1 MPSLWHSEPSRERGR
16 PCALPPTYDAR
27 LMTEPV
33 RWGVLGCAGIATKKV
48 IPAMQHSELS
58 RVVAIASRSP
68 GRAQETAFELGIPG
82 AYGSYLEL
90 LDDAEIE
97 AVYIPLPNHL
107 HAEWTLRAAAAGK
120 HVLCEKPLA
129 MSAAQ
134 AQEMVDG
141 CRTSG
146 VRLMEAFMYR
156 LHPLWEQ
163 ARELVAEGR
172 IGELR
177 AIQVLFSFVNVDPD
191 DIRNIPQYG
200 GGALMD
206 IGCYAVNVARM
217 MFRSEPTDV
226 KASIYRDPRFG
237 TDALTSAVLDFDGKH
252 ATFSCST
259 QLEAE
264 QKVYLMG
271 STGRLVIEIPF
282 NIPFD
287 RPTRVLLYAGGDPP
301 VSPGLEVIDIP
312 TADVYAVQADGFSR
326 AIRNNTVVPTPP
338 EDGVA
343 NMRVIDQIFAAAS
356 A

>member
-1 MPSLWHSEPSRERGR
+1 
-16 PCALPPTYDAR
+16 
-27 LMTEPV
+27 
-33 RWGVLGCAGIATKKV
+33 
-48 IPAMQHSELS
+48 MQHSELS

-68 GRAQETAFELGIPG
+68 GRAQETASDLGIPR
-82 AYGSYLEL
+82 AYGSYADL
-90 LDDAEIE
+90 LADPDIE

-107 HAEWTLRAAAAGK
+107 HAEWTLRAAGAGK

-129 MSAAQ
+129 MSATQ
-134 AQEMVDG
+134 AQEMVDA

-156 LHPLWEQ
+156 LHPLWVR

-177 AIQVLFSFVNVDPD
+177 AIQVFFSFVNVDPD
-191 DIRNIPQYG
+191 DIRNIPEYG

-217 MFRSEPTDV
+217 MFGSEPTDV
-226 KASIYRDPRFG
+226 RSSIYRDPRFG
-237 TDALTSAVLDFDGKH
+237 TDAVTSAILDFGRKH
-252 ATFSCST
+252 ATFTCST

-271 STGRLVIEIPF
+271 SIGRLVIEIPF

-287 RPTRVLLYAGGDPP
+287 RPTRILLYAGGNPP
-301 VSPGLEVIDIP
+301 VSPGVEAIDIP
-312 TADVYAVQADGFSR
+312 TTDVYAVQADGFSL
-326 AIRNNTVVPTPP
+326 ALRNDTVVPTPP
-338 EDGVA
+338 EDAVA

-356 A
+356 G